1 MLALLSA
8 LSARRWRGNQGKN
21 QRQGMVPRAG
31 IEPARHFCRGIL
43 SPLCLPISPP
53 GLSVYAVCSDANG
66 IIRGYFGLNRW
77 RNPPTSPP
85 TNPPTNF
92 VGYRINAG
100 CRGYSIGGARSSFSA
115 AVSAFPCLPT
125 NHLLCCPIGPVY
137 QSTRLRSLDDWHG

>member
-1 MLALLSA
+1 M
-8 LSARRWRGNQGKN
+8 
-21 QRQGMVPRAG
+21 MVPRAG

-66 IIRGYFGLNRW
+66 IIRGCLGLNGCK
-77 RNPPTSPP
+77 SPP
-85 TNPPTNF
+85 TNS

-125 NHLLCCPIGPVY
+125 NHLLCPIGPVY